1 MKTSTILLAMMLAG
15 SLCAAAKDQSKTP
28 YVEPADTSTVD
39 ISGWASLS
47 GPTRLTWTP
56 GNEHYRQFASPK
68 VTMCADTV
76 INAWRGERIGIE
88 ALLISPEGC
97 GPLKVDLSPLE
108 RAGKSYQ
115 APGSGASLMRYVI
128 TTAYNTCGYP
138 SPDLPTYTV
147 PDMIDHQGTTADM
160 APRSVRPVWVT
171 VEVPR
176 DLTPGDYTMTLTAS
190 EAATGK
196 AVASARLCVNVADK
210 TLPAP
215 HDYAF
220 YLDMWQQ
227 PYAISRYYGVEPWSD
242 AHLEKLAPYADMLA
256 RAGQKA
262 VSVILFYEPWGEQSN
277 DKFEPMVETVRT
289 ADGRWQ
295 FDFTI
300 LDRYVEFMA
309 AHGVDATLECFTMVP
324 WQPQYRYRDA
334 ATGELRFME
343 CKPGT
348 PEYAKLWT
356 SLLTDLAKHLKEKGW
371 YDKTEIVMDERGLPD
386 MLSALNVAQTA
397 VPGIKMAL
405 AGNFHKEL
413 VDTLQSYT
421 IIKGDFFP
429 ESVLNSRR
437 AKGQRNILY
446 TCCATPAPSQFSNS
460 APADGAYLPVY
471 ATATGFDGYL
481 HWSFSNWTDN
491 PLTDTR
497 FHMFA
502 PGDTYFVYPDGRTS
516 VRYERM
522 VEGIQLSEKIKILRD
537 ELEGR
542 QDLAGLQLL
551 EQALLPI
558 RTGAMSDYYPTS
570 TVVADLHKAVDVL
583 SRRAAR

>member
-1 MKTSTILLAMMLAG
+1 MKKSVLFLAMAVAG
-15 SLCAAAKDQSKTP
+15 TFFAGAGNSVR
-28 YVEPADTSTVD
+28 YEEPVDTATVD
-39 ISGWASLS
+39 KSGWDGIS

-56 GNEHYRQFASPK
+56 GSEHYRQFAAPT

-76 INAWRGERIGIE
+76 VNAWRGERLGLE

-97 GPLKVDLSPLE
+97 GPLKVSLSAMK
-108 RAGKSYQ
+108 RGGKTVE
-115 APGSGASLMRYVI
+115 APGSGASFMRYVI

-147 PDMIDHQGTTADM
+147 PDMIDLPGTTVDM
-160 APRSVRPVWVT
+160 TPRSVRPVWVT

-176 DLTPGDYTMTLTAS
+176 DLVPGDYTMTL
-190 EAATGK
+190 
-196 AVASARLCVNVADK
+196 AVADAKSGRQVAEATLGINVSGQ

-215 HDYAF
+215 SDYAF

-242 AHLEKLAPYADMLA
+242 AHLAKMAPYADMLA

-289 ADGRWQ
+289 ADGKWK
-295 FDFTI
+295 FDYTI
-300 LDRYVEFMA
+300 LDRYVNFMA
-309 AHGVDATLECFTMVP
+309 DHGVDASIECFTMVP
-324 WQPQYRYRDA
+324 WQPQYRYRDE
-334 ATGELRFME
+334 ATDSLKFIE
-343 CKPGT
+343 CKPGS
-348 PEYAKLWT
+348 PQYKELWS
-356 SLLTDLAKHLKEKGW
+356 SLLVDLSRHLKEKGW

-386 MLSALNVAQTA
+386 MLAALEVAQTA

-405 AGNFHKEL
+405 AGNYHSEL
-413 VDTLQSYT
+413 VDTLNSYT
-421 IIKGDFFP
+421 MIKGEFFP
-429 ESVLNSRR
+429 ESVLKSRR
-437 AKGQRNILY
+437 AKGQRSILY

-481 HWSFSNWTDN
+481 HWSFNNWNNT

-516 VRYERM
+516 IRYERM
-522 VEGIQLSEKIKILRD
+522 VEGIQLSEKIRLLRQ

-542 QDLAGLQLL
+542 QDLAGLQML

-558 RTGAMSDYYPTS
+558 RTGAMTSYYPTS
-570 TVVADLHKAVDVL
+570 AVVADLHKAVDVI
-583 SRRAAR
+583 SRRVK